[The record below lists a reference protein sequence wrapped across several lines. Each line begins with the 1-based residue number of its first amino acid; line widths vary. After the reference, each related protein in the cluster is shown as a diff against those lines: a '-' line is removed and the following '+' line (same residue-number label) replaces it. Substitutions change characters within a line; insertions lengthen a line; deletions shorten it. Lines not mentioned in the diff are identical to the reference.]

1 MYLKCNYREFKQ
13 HQLHNLY
20 FMVLWILTWWMHMSF
35 LTSKPVPASSLD
47 SWFGKSLVCQKSCS
61 LVSSCGWLWSFHV
74 VFPVP
79 RIVCQNT
86 VLIHNIVRE
95 WKVKPSQ
102 ISSLFMLSVRQLN
115 ISVGLFV
122 CFFLSDTVD
131 LLHLS
136 WIGCY
141 SPSTFYDQQN
151 WGSRDHHYSLPFLLG
166 SVPCLVL
173 SQLDLALLFW
183 GIFWPHSCC
192 CWRGPDRSLLW
203 LLLFVCYKR

>member
-1 MYLKCNYREFKQ
+1 M
-13 HQLHNLY
+13 
-20 FMVLWILTWWMHMSF
+20 
-35 LTSKPVPASSLD
+35 SKPMPASSLD
-47 SWFGKSLVCQKSCS
+47 SWFGESVCQGSCS
-61 LVSSCGWLWSFHV
+61 LVPSRGWLWSFHL
-74 VFPVP
+74 VFPVS
-79 RIVCQNT
+79 RVVCQYT
-86 VLIHNIVRE
+86 VPTHNIVRA
-95 WKVKPSQ
+95 WKAKPSQ
-102 ISSLFMLSVRQLN
+102 ISSLLLLSVRQLN
-115 ISVGLFV
+115 IPVDS
-122 CFFLSDTVD
+122 FFLSDTVD

-151 WGSRDHHYSLPFLLG
+151 WGSRDHHYSLSFLLG

-192 CWRGPDRSLLW
+192 CWCGPDRSLLW